1 MRDLFKTVVD
11 WKVCKTLAKTQI
23 LCNFSPGCQMTL
35 IHSCFNPKTEQFGNQ
50 KGVFHKILSWGNIL
64 ATKDFTTYQWP
75 PVMWKREWVK
85 SLTLCFLN
93 PDLFVQEKCW
103 QDLRSVASFRLA
115 KEFWFPT
122 KYPQLH
128 WQPAGHNFGPC
139 YDKKEIHV
147 LTLPSLQHH
156 HTNHLLQIHQKTG
169 S

>member
-1 MRDLFKTVVD
+1 MTGKSVRRWQRLKFFATFHLGAKWHWYTLASIPRLNNLVTK
-11 WKVCKTLAKTQI
+11 KVCFIKF
-23 LCNFSPGCQMTL
+23 CPGA
-35 IHSCFNPKTEQFGNQ
+35 IYWNERYF
-50 KGVFHKILSWGNIL
+50 L

-156 HTNHLLQIHQKTG
+156 HTNHPLQIHQKTW